1 MYKELVNGTFIQ
13 QDISYVSLMRRPIK
27 KHPSYLQPLFEAISN
42 ALEATNGENDI
53 ITIRIK
59 RSKTLL
65 ENKLT
70 FNSIEIT
77 DTGVGFDDKNFKRL
91 RNIYDESKNCNNL
104 GTGRIQYLHFF
115 GKTDIYSSYNDN
127 GVLRNRR
134 IVLSTDFYSKE
145 NSVIWMSDMAESES
159 NNFLGTS
166 ITFYFPKSDIDRQKY
181 EELTTEELRRKIL
194 LHYLSRFC
202 LNKDHLQTIKIEN
215 YINNVHDSESDQVI
229 CGSDIPAADYQESF
243 KLEYLLYNKD
253 TKKFERQQ
261 ERESFQINS
270 YLLPTT
276 IQRKNEIKLTS
287 KDETVEVSGLDLSF
301 IDKSSKIK
309 GKYMLCLVSSTFLT
323 EQDGDLRGKLHLK
336 TKKDFIRQN
345 DAFEISEPHI
355 FIDEIEEHIVSK
367 ITTFYPQIR
376 KIKEEYDKE
385 LEEIIELFAL
395 DRNIIKEVGYKYG
408 ENIAAFLKR
417 YKEYNAEVAAK
428 KEARMKSVIDS
439 LKTLDTTANN
449 YRQNFNKKIKELSK
463 LIPQKNRA
471 DITNYISSRKAAL
484 SILKFILKKQLEVQ
498 TNNKISKRQ
507 QNEKLIHNLLFTRHS
522 TDPIE
527 SNLWILNE
535 DFIHYNGISEGELRN
550 VKIQGESF
558 LREDLTGSE
567 LAKLKR
573 YNRDQ
578 LGKRTDILLFPQE
591 HKCIIIELKSTEAD
605 VTKYLDQVIDYA
617 GLIRQ
622 YSKDKFEITNFYA
635 YLIGEDFDFDA
646 VINRNPSF
654 IESDYLDYLYIPDQK
669 INGGKHREKGT
680 MYFEVLKYS
689 SLLERAELRNSA
701 FISPLFK

>member
-1 MYKELVNGTFIQ
+1 
-13 QDISYVSLMRRPIK
+13 
-27 KHPSYLQPLFEAISN
+27 
-42 ALEATNGENDI
+42 
-53 ITIRIK
+53 
-59 RSKTLL
+59 
-65 ENKLT
+65 
-70 FNSIEIT
+70 
-77 DTGVGFDDKNFKRL
+77 
-91 RNIYDESKNCNNL
+91 
-104 GTGRIQYLHFF
+104 
-115 GKTDIYSSYNDN
+115 
-127 GVLRNRR
+127 
-134 IVLSTDFYSKE
+134 
-145 NSVIWMSDMAESES
+145 
-159 NNFLGTS
+159 
-166 ITFYFPKSDIDRQKY
+166 
-181 EELTTEELRRKIL
+181 
-194 LHYLSRFC
+194 
-202 LNKDHLQTIKIEN
+202 
-215 YINNVHDSESDQVI
+215 
-229 CGSDIPAADYQESF
+229 
-243 KLEYLLYNKD
+243 
-253 TKKFERQQ
+253 
-261 ERESFQINS
+261 
-270 YLLPTT
+270 
-276 IQRKNEIKLTS
+276 
-287 KDETVEVSGLDLSF
+287 
-301 IDKSSKIK
+301 
-309 GKYMLCLVSSTFLT
+309 
-323 EQDGDLRGKLHLK
+323 
-336 TKKDFIRQN
+336 
-345 DAFEISEPHI
+345 
-355 FIDEIEEHIVSK
+355 
-367 ITTFYPQIR
+367 
-376 KIKEEYDKE
+376 
-385 LEEIIELFAL
+385 
-395 DRNIIKEVGYKYG
+395 
-408 ENIAAFLKR
+408 
-417 YKEYNAEVAAK
+417 
-428 KEARMKSVIDS
+428 MKSVIDS